1 MTGTTSG
8 GGATAAIAPT
18 ELVASPV
25 LPPEVAATLP
35 EEARAL
41 LEAWLARAVCT
52 PPASLVSPTS
62 LDDRAMS
69 IGGAEEGVHRQRA
82 AGQPFV

>member
-1 MTGTTSG
+1 VTGTTSG
-8 GGATAAIAPT
+8 GGATAATAPT
-18 ELVASPV
+18 ELPTSAV

-41 LEAWLARAVCT
+41 LEAWLARAACT
-52 PPASLVSPTS
+52 PPASVVSPTS

-82 AGQPFV
+82 AGLPFV